1 MSSTI
6 PDSKSSTLPHC
17 DAQGQPLSSP
27 PSVECRMSSVLTP
40 PVILYPDDRLI
51 MISALQHLIFCER
64 QFALIHIEQV
74 WEENRLTAEGL
85 VLHESVDQRRSESR
99 RDVRQATAVRIS
111 SRRLGLIG
119 VMDMLE
125 FHRVATPEGMEHSTI
140 AVKLPRST
148 DLWIPFPVEYKR
160 GKPKQHRADEVQ
172 LCAQAVCLEEML
184 GVEIKQGAL
193 FYGEPR
199 RRCDVRFDLDLR
211 TLTEDA
217 ATRAHKLLTVG
228 ITPSAE
234 YATHCKSCSLVEIC
248 QPKTSN
254 RLSASKWL
262 ERQIEEI
269 FV

>member
-1 MSSTI
+1 MKQT
-6 PDSKSSTLPHC
+6 PDTRLSTLDPRT
-17 DAQGQPLSSP
+17 SNS
-27 PSVECRMSSVLTP
+27 SVESRAFGVQTAPSP
-40 PVILYPDDRLI
+40 AYPDDQLI

-74 WEENRLTAEGL
+74 WEENRLTAEGR

-125 FHRVATPEGMEHSTI
+125 FHRVATLEGMGHSTI
-140 AVKLPRST
+140 AVKLSRST

-160 GKPKQHRADEVQ
+160 GKPKSHRADEVQ

>member
-1 MSSTI
+1 
-6 PDSKSSTLPHC
+6 
-17 DAQGQPLSSP
+17 
-27 PSVECRMSSVLTP
+27 
-40 PVILYPDDRLI
+40 

-74 WEENRLTAEGL
+74 WEENRLTAEGR

-125 FHRVATPEGMEHSTI
+125 FHRVATLEGMGHSTI
-140 AVKLPRST
+140 AVRLPRSA

-160 GKPKQHRADEVQ
+160 GKPKDHRADEVQ
-172 LCAQAVCLEEML
+172 LCAQAICLEEML